1 MTAKAAKARAVV
13 RLPDGRTGRL
23 IYWPLPISARK
34 DGPARHGTRG
44 ARARVQ
50 LWGNVV
56 VSVDTDDVTVLPPL
70 VHSFDKQPSGSSR
83 GRTSPATS
91 TERHPA
97 RSTNVQEMT

>member
-23 IYWPLPISARK
+23 IYWPLPVSARK

-50 LWGNVV
+50 LPSGAVI
-56 VSVDTDDVTVLPPL
+56 SVDPTDVTV
-70 VHSFDKQPSGSSR
+70 VDAG
-83 GRTSPATS
+83 
-91 TERHPA
+91 TEA
-97 RSTNVQEMT
+97 AA